1 MGELRVRL
9 RTLLG
14 AVPVAVTRLGR
25 TAVGSSSGWRW
36 LPPAIPWLIAAATA
50 LAVGLLGLTMAET
63 GRDYPTL
70 ITLAGAL
77 VGGIVLWGIASVLR
91 GGAGLFLRALAA
103 LVGAVIGGLIA
114 SLLADTIVDAPF
126 AFAVV
131 AGALVGTVVLGWR
144 LQIARSAH
152 EAAKSIGFVP
162 AVIWI
167 LLLLAAIP
175 AIQAGAEIII
185 TRASVPAFVERQVGF
200 SSSLVDIRGLAM
212 LPPYP
217 AEAPLDAE
225 TGGPAPGTYRWFPL
239 RDQLSDPRIAL
250 VRSQLDGA
258 TLQRREIVA
267 RVDPDIDGNAAVAAL
282 RARGVDVPEAVN
294 GPSLQALNDEAA
306 PNAGGV
312 QSIDSVAALDGLA
325 PGTVVRLTLDFPG
338 DAVAACAVRED
349 CDARRLAVG
358 TGPWLHLA
366 HDPASGAPI
375 VVQLGY
381 PPTVAP
387 MRAFGRQTSDNGAVE
402 RFLDGPQVRQLLGWA
417 QVLRG
422 AIIDHDPDLPVDR
435 LWLGPILFVGLAVL
449 LALGLWSGYPVFHAT
464 PLAAGRW
471 PTASRRASARTEAAA
486 PIHAT
491 ASGYVAPPGRSPID
505 LEEDPVSLALSGDE
519 MILTL
524 LDQEPPLQVTIPRAL
539 GALSGM
545 EAGELRYLTGR
556 RPALRVGWYGS
567 QVLLI
572 FDDEARR
579 DAAATLLSG
588 VG

>member
-1 MGELRVRL
+1 MV
-9 RTLLG
+9 
-14 AVPVAVTRLGR
+14 
-25 TAVGSSSGWRW
+25 
-36 LPPAIPWLIAAATA
+36 
-50 LAVGLLGLTMAET
+50 ET
-63 GRDYPTL
+63 GRDYPML

-77 VGGIVLWGIASVLR
+77 VGGIVLLGITSVLR
-91 GGAGLFLRALAA
+91 GGAGLFLRAVAA
-103 LVGAVIGGLIA
+103 LVGAVIGGLVA
-114 SLLADTIVDAPF
+114 SLLADAIVDAPF

-131 AGALVGTVVLGWR
+131 AGVLVGAVVLGWR

-162 AVIWI
+162 ALIWI

-200 SSSLVDIRGLAM
+200 SSSLVEIRGLAL

-217 AEAPLDAE
+217 AEAPLDPE

-258 TLQRREIVA
+258 ALERREIVA
-267 RVDPDIDGNAAVAAL
+267 RVDPDIDSDAAVAAL
-282 RARGVDVPEAVN
+282 RARGIDVPDAVN
-294 GPSLQALNDEAA
+294 GPSLQALGDQAA
-306 PNAGGV
+306 ANASGV
-312 QSIDSVAALDGLA
+312 QSIGSVAALDGLA

-338 DAVAACAVRED
+338 DAVAACAIRED

-375 VVQLGY
+375 VVQLGLPAHRRADARLR
-381 PPTVAP
+381 PPDQRRRGSRALPGRTTGAAAARLGAGAARRDHRPGSGPAGGSPVARTDP
-387 MRAFGRQTSDNGAVE
+387 
-402 RFLDGPQVRQLLGWA
+402 
-417 QVLRG
+417 LRG
-422 AIIDHDPDLPVDR
+422 PGGAPGAWPLVRVPGLPC
-435 LWLGPILFVGLAVL
+435 
-449 LALGLWSGYPVFHAT
+449 H
-464 PLAAGRW
+464 AAGRR
-471 PTASRRASARTEAAA
+471 PVADRQSPCQRQDRGRRADCAQR
-486 PIHAT
+486 PPAT
-491 ASGYVAPPGRSPID
+491 SHRRAGHRSTSTRIRS
-505 LEEDPVSLALSGDE
+505 SLALSGDE

-524 LDQEPPLQVTIPRAL
+524 LHQEPPLQVTIPRAL

-567 QVLLI
+567 QVLLV
-572 FDDEARR
+572 FDDEAQR

>member
-14 AVPVAVTRLGR
+14 AVPVAVTGLGR
-25 TAVGSSSGWRW
+25 TAVGSSGGWHW
-36 LPPAIPWLIAAATA
+36 LPPAIPWLIAGATA
-50 LAVGLLGLTMAET
+50 LAVGLLGLSMAET

-77 VGGIVLWGIASVLR
+77 VGGVVLWAIASVLR

-103 LVGAVIGGLIA
+103 LVGAVIGGLLA
-114 SLLADTIVDAPF
+114 SLLADTIADAPF
-126 AFAVV
+126 GFAVV
-131 AGALVGTVVLGWR
+131 AGVLVGAVVLGWR

-162 AVIWI
+162 ALIWF

-200 SSSLVDIRGLAM
+200 SSSLVEIRGLAM
-212 LPPYP
+212 LPPYQ
-217 AEAPLDAE
+217 AEAPLDPE

-239 RDQLSDPRIAL
+239 RDQLTDPRVAL

-258 TLQRREIVA
+258 ALERREIVA
-267 RVDPDIDGNAAVAAL
+267 RVDPDIDSEAAVAAL
-282 RARGVDVPEAVN
+282 LARGIDVPDAVHA
-294 GPSLQALNDEAA
+294 PPLQALGDDAA
-306 PNAGGV
+306 ANASGV
-312 QSIDSVAALDGLA
+312 QSIDSVAELDGLA

-338 DAVAACAVRED
+338 DAVASCAIRAD

-387 MRAFGRQTSDNGAVE
+387 MHVFGRQTSDDGAVG
-402 RFLDGPQVRQLLGWA
+402 RFLGGPQVRQLLGWA

-471 PTASRRASARTEAAA
+471 PTASRRASARTEALA
-486 PIHAT
+486 PIAAA
-491 ASGYVAPPGRSPID
+491 ASGYVSPPGRSPID
-505 LEEDPVSLALSGDE
+505 LDEDPVSLALSGDE

-524 LDQEPPLQVTIPRAL
+524 LHQEPPLHVTIPRAL

-567 QVLLI
+567 QVLLV

>member
-1 MGELRVRL
+1 MGS
-9 RTLLG
+9 
-14 AVPVAVTRLGR
+14 P
-25 TAVGSSSGWRW
+25 SGWHW

-50 LAVGLLGLTMAET
+50 LAVGLLGLSMAET

-70 ITLAGAL
+70 ITLAGAM

-103 LVGAVIGGLIA
+103 LVGAVIGGLVA

-131 AGALVGTVVLGWR
+131 AGVLVGAVVLGWR

-217 AEAPLDAE
+217 AEAPLDPE

-239 RDQLSDPRIAL
+239 RDQLSDRRIAL

-258 TLQRREIVA
+258 ALERREIVA
-267 RVDPDIDGNAAVAAL
+267 RVDPDIDSDAVLAAL
-282 RARGVDVPEAVN
+282 QARGIDVPDAVN
-294 GPSLQALNDEAA
+294 GPSLQALGDEAA
-306 PNAGGV
+306 ADASGV
-312 QSIDSVAALDGLA
+312 QSIDSVEALDGLA
-325 PGTVVRLTLDFPG
+325 PGTLVRLTLDFPG
-338 DAVAACAVRED
+338 DAVAACVIRED

-375 VVQLGY
+375 VVQLAY

-387 MRAFGRQTSDNGAVE
+387 MHVFGRQTSDDGAVE
-402 RFLDGPQVRQLLGWA
+402 PVPGRTAGAAAAGLGTGAAWRDHRPGSRPAGGSAVARTDPVRGHGSA
-417 QVLRG
+417 
-422 AIIDHDPDLPVDR
+422 PDAWPLVRVSGIPCH
-435 LWLGPILFVGLAVL
+435 AV
-449 LALGLWSGYPVFHAT
+449 
-464 PLAAGRW
+464 GRW
-471 PTASRRASARTEAAA
+471 PVANRQSPCQRQDRGRRADCR
-486 PIHAT
+486 
-491 ASGYVAPPGRSPID
+491 
-505 LEEDPVSLALSGDE
+505 
-519 MILTL
+519 
-524 LDQEPPLQVTIPRAL
+524 
-539 GALSGM
+539 
-545 EAGELRYLTGR
+545 
-556 RPALRVGWYGS
+556 
-567 QVLLI
+567 
-572 FDDEARR
+572 
-579 DAAATLLSG
+579 SG
-588 VG
+588 VRLRRTTGPVTDRPRRGSGVAGAVR